1 MTAPKP
7 ETSGPFS
14 ADPSWGVIGGHLP
27 SSLDPVQL
35 RLDALQMTL
44 DLVKPVDDL
53 SLVGTQGLVEIAAKL
68 TDFILNGHDG
78 SPSSV
83 VGASEGRGS
92 AGSVSSDPAD
102 PYADPTISTTEHVE
116 RLIRRDRD
124 VWDLAIE
131 VVTLLAPRVCDA
143 EKALA
148 ARRLVDLVRLTG
160 GAR

>member
-7 ETSGPFS
+7 ETIGPFS

-83 VGASEGRGS
+83 VGTPEGKGS
-92 AGSVSSDPAD
+92 AGSPSVDPAD
-102 PYADPTISTTEHVE
+102 PSRTLTDHLEDLLRVDEVLQEHFPQTPSAERIAAAVE
-116 RLIRRDRD
+116 IVSNLK
-124 VWDLAIE
+124 WG
-131 VVTLLAPRVCDA
+131 
-143 EKALA
+143 AL
-148 ARRLVDLVRLTG
+148 
-160 GAR
+160 

>member
-1 MTAPKP
+1 MTAPTTP
-7 ETSGPFS
+7 TSGPFRESDPIES
-14 ADPSWGVIGGHLP
+14 ATTLILNMVAEQQELSIAAREGFGDPALYRLWLALG
-27 SSLDPVQL
+27 QL
-35 RLDALQMTL
+35 RGKNGLHLQDGRL
-44 DLVKPVDDL
+44 PLCDL
-53 SLVGTQGLVEIAAKL
+53 SNREGQVGEAL
-68 TDFILNGHDG
+68 TEH
-78 SPSSV
+78 
-83 VGASEGRGS
+83 R
-92 AGSVSSDPAD
+92 D